1 MEDSLKMLE
10 SKRNS
15 LYKRIED
22 LGDFRRGTIGINYRK
37 CGKSNCACAK
47 PEHSGHG
54 PQYLWST
61 TIKGRSY
68 AKSLKLGAELQ
79 KYMEETDRYRSFTKL
94 SEQIVKV
101 NEELCDLRPVQE
113 TEDEKEAGELKK
125 KMQLQFEKKR
135 KKRLR
140 KL

>member
-1 MEDSLKMLE
+1 M
-10 SKRNS
+10 
-15 LYKRIED
+15 
-22 LGDFRRGTIGINYRK
+22 
-37 CGKSNCACAK
+37 
-47 PEHSGHG
+47 
-54 PQYLWST
+54 
-61 TIKGRSY
+61 
-68 AKSLKLGAELQ
+68 KLGAELQ